1 MIEVNR
7 LQMKT
12 DADETKVRLD
22 RGEGPHAP
30 SLWTHTGML
39 PTELQA
45 FPNFEPGV
53 FVFE

>member
-1 MIEVNR
+1 MKR
-7 LQMKT
+7 LQVKT

-22 RGEGPHAP
+22 SGAVPHAL

-39 PTELQA
+39 PTEFQA
-45 FPNFEPGV
+45 SPNFEPDV

>member
-1 MIEVNR
+1 MGVKR

-22 RGEGPHAP
+22 REGVPHAL

-39 PTELQA
+39 PTEVQA
-45 FPNFEPGV
+45 LPNFEPGV